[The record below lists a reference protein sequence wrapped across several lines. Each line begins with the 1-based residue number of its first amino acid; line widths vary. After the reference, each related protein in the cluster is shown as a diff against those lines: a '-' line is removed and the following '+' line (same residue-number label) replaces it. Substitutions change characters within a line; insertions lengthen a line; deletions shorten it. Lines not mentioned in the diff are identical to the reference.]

1 MKASLVISAILILA
15 LPGFAQNK
23 IAFEQTPVNFIIKN
37 AGLKVNGSIGGLE
50 GFIMIDPGNS
60 NLLRIEGSIDPNTIE
75 TGISLRNNHL
85 KKPDYFNVKEYPK
98 IIMASTELTKKGNRK
113 YIGNFDLTIKD
124 VKKNISIP
132 FTFTS
137 VGNEYFL
144 KGEFSINRLDF
155 KLGEESIILSDNV
168 NVKIEFKT
176 NSRNEV
182 IRPVKES
189 QR

>member
-1 MKASLVISAILILA
+1 MKTILVISVIFFLA
-15 LPGFAQNK
+15 RPAFAQNK

-50 GFIMIDPGNS
+50 GFIMIDPENS
-60 NLLRIEGSIDPNTIE
+60 NLLKIEGSIDPNTIE
-75 TGISLRNNHL
+75 TGIGLRNNHL

-98 IIMASTELTKKGNRK
+98 IFMTSTEIAKKGNRK

-124 VKKNISIP
+124 VKKNVSVP
-132 FTFTS
+132 FTVTS
-137 VGNEYFL
+137 IGNEYFL

-168 NVKIEFKT
+168 TVKIEFKT
-176 NSRNEV
+176 NSVE
-182 IRPVKES
+182 KKS
-189 QR
+189 SL